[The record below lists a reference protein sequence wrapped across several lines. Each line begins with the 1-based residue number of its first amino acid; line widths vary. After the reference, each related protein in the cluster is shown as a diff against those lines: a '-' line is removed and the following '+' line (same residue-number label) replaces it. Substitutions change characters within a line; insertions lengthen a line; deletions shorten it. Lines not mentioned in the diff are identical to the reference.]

1 MEEDRPS
8 SRKLGVALHKTEK
21 KKTPEQLKKEL
32 HLYIVESLEKLVK
45 PERLKEKGVWAKE
58 YAIFKKLIKRYF
70 DHERIFK
77 HITFKVNSLAFFIS
91 PEGMGELQRIMNMIN
106 YVVPVKERVE
116 MSDEKIGEDAKIE
129 KPMTVKEFLERY
141 N

>member
-1 MEEDRPS
+1 M
-8 SRKLGVALHKTEK
+8 ALHKTEK

-32 HLYIVESLEKLVK
+32 HLYIVKSLEKLVK

-70 DHERIFK
+70 DHERIFSNVP
-77 HITFKVNSLAFFIS
+77 FQVNSLAFFIS
-91 PEGMGELQRIMNMIN
+91 PKGMEELQRIMNTIN

-116 MSDEKIGEDAKIE
+116 MSEEKVGLDAKIE
-129 KPMTVKEFLERY
+129 KPMTVKNFLQKY
-141 N
+141 GNK

>member
-1 MEEDRPS
+1 M
-8 SRKLGVALHKTEK
+8 ALHKTEK

-77 HITFKVNSLAFFIS
+77 NVEFKVNSLAFYLS
-91 PEGMGELQRIMNMIN
+91 PKGMEELQRIMNMVN
-106 YVVPVKERVE
+106 YVVPVKEKVE
-116 MSDEKIGEDAKIE
+116 MEETKVGEDAKID
-129 KPMTVKEFLERY
+129 KPLSIKDFLKKY
-141 N
+141 GI